1 MDILEMVKG
10 NITSSATA
18 IHPAAELDIDG
29 KNCYLNAL
37 AILAISDGEFSEV
50 EKVYF
55 KQLLNSLELPEEK
68 LEELVDLTENPDNAI
83 IAEFMTYFKSNDAK
97 YHLLID
103 AFGLANV
110 DGVFHEK
117 EKEIIGYYKQNFGIK
132 NEEAEFLEALPQ
144 IIKDSDTEKAF
155 NLLLDNEELREKF
168 TEILKPY
175 DIDIVEYYVELSMIL
190 NFGTVS
196 WKSRNVD
203 TDWFSPAKLPVSNK
217 QFIKFL
223 NYLNHLA
230 PIDVLKDGEGA
241 NESIWSGD
249 YPILVL
255 DDSDIKYDIKNKE
268 FSIPPSLDNAFV
280 KGVAPDAIN
289 HYTNFVSKVL
299 GEEIKMLTI
308 KFLDDSY
315 DHFWFDANNPEIFGE
330 YTYFSMQN
338 IITKVFQNN
347 IGEYSTNRSNS
358 IIEANGTDYSA
369 GTVFR
374 VVKVLN

>member
-144 IIKDSDTEKAF
+144 IINDSDSEKAF
-155 NLLLDNEELREKF
+155 NLLLNNEKLKEKF

-175 DIDIVEYYVELSMIL
+175 GIDIVKEHEDRKQL
-190 NFGTVS
+190 F
-196 WKSRNVD
+196 
-203 TDWFSPAKLPVSNK
+203 AKLG
-217 QFIKFL
+217 I
-223 NYLNHLA
+223 
-230 PIDVLKDGEGA
+230 E
-241 NESIWSGD
+241 
-249 YPILVL
+249 L
-255 DDSDIKYDIKNKE
+255 D
-268 FSIPPSLDNAFV
+268 
-280 KGVAPDAIN
+280 
-289 HYTNFVSKVL
+289 
-299 GEEIKMLTI
+299 
-308 KFLDDSY
+308 
-315 DHFWFDANNPEIFGE
+315 
-330 YTYFSMQN
+330 
-338 IITKVFQNN
+338 
-347 IGEYSTNRSNS
+347 
-358 IIEANGTDYSA
+358 
-369 GTVFR
+369 
-374 VVKVLN
+374 